1 MAQIEI
7 NEARIR
13 AEFGELARKV
23 SGNASWRI
31 A

>member
-13 AEFGELARKV
+13 AEFGELARID
-23 SGNASWRI
+23 SESFGYF
-31 A
+31 

>member
-13 AEFGELARKV
+13 AEVLKKRPSLKSPAEDK
-23 SGNASWRI
+23 
-31 A
+31 